1 MARGTPLRNI
11 RVSDELWQAAK
22 LKAGAEGTSVTE
34 VIIRALEQYTG
45 ADKIHRFKS

>member
-22 LKAGAEGTSVTE
+22 LKAQTEGTTVSE
-34 VIIRALEQYTG
+34 VIVRALEQYTG
-45 ADKIHRFKS
+45 ADKVHRYPS